1 MSATEAVQ
9 QGWGPSRKRG
19 AFSLTFDNFGEA
31 ADLELGRFPEGQPI
45 GQHFTAIEY
54 LPKLLD
60 LVKDVPV
67 TYFIEAF
74 NVAVYPQQL
83 KSIRDA
89 GQEIA
94 MHAWRHEAWGKQDAT
109 TRADILKRS
118 LQAYESIGIVP
129 KGFRPP
135 GGVMADEAVQ
145 EFLDC
150 GLTYCSPLGDAGAT
164 GTKRDLAVLPFAWKH
179 VDAYM
184 LDPKLGALRT
194 AFGDPAEP
202 IDQAQWQ
209 RVVDEAIELA
219 LQGRHVT
226 LIFHPVLF
234 GRDAAMTETVQRLV
248 GTLRSNRDLW
258 VASCS
263 EVADWL
269 RGSRRH

>member
-1 MSATEAVQ
+1 MSAADASKR
-9 QGWGPSRKRG
+9 GWGPSSKRG

-54 LPKLLD
+54 LPKFLK
-60 LVKDVPV
+60 LVEDVPV

-83 KSIRDA
+83 RSIRDA
-89 GQEIA
+89 GQEVA
-94 MHAWRHEAWGKQDAT
+94 MHAWRHENWGKQDAG
-109 TRADILKRS
+109 RRKDILKRS
-118 LQAYESIGIVP
+118 LDAYASIGISP

-135 GGVMADEAVQ
+135 GGVMTDEAVQ

-164 GTKRDLAVLPFAWKH
+164 ETKQGLAVFPFAWKH

-194 AFGDPAEP
+194 AFGDREAP
-202 IDQAQWQ
+202 IDRVQWQ
-209 RVVDEAIELA
+209 RVVDDAVSLA
-219 LQGRHVT
+219 LQGHHVT

-234 GRDAAMTETVQRLV
+234 GRDAVMTETVQRLV
-248 GTLRSNRDLW
+248 AILKSERDLW
-258 VASCS
+258 VASCA

-269 RGSRRH
+269 RGNQH